1 MNHEDC
7 LDEQRIVR
15 ARLAAAAAAQSHTPE
30 IAARLYRFLML
41 FREVPLTEAEKR
53 PDPDY
58 GL

>member
-7 LDEQRIVR
+7 LDEERMAR
-15 ARLAAAAAAQSHTPE
+15 ARLE
-30 IAARLYRFLML
+30 AARSRSPELEAALKQQRFLTL
-41 FREVPLTEAEKR
+41 FREVPLTDVEKL